1 MWESRN
7 LFNKR
12 FSLGLNQEDAYVNGY
27 FGIRFDFNQ
36 ATMEAINA
44 SYKVNAGPT
53 QEAPKAVWTPDN
65 ASKML
70 SSLCEGVTALPG
82 GTMNTAIMTGMGGP
96 KWGAPS
102 NVDFGDEM
110 TIRFR
115 ELSGMPIRTFITSW
129 TNVVRNTNTGAS
141 QLRTEGMTSPSGGY
155 TKKNFSAGLLY
166 WTMKPNARDVEMAFY
181 LTGLWSTSDLRSQIA
196 TDLTT
201 VDGQAF
207 DVNFHVDAL
216 YCDLNVIQEAQ
227 NAVEK
232 YHKEGVGSYY
242 EWDGKFKS

>member
-12 FSLGLNQEDAYVNGY
+12 FNLGLNKEDAYVNGY
-27 FGIRFDFNQ
+27 FGIRFDIGPETIQ
-36 ATMEAINA
+36 AINK
-44 SYKVNAGPT
+44 SYEVNAGPP
-53 QEAPKAVWTPDN
+53 QKEPKAIWTPEN
-65 ASKML
+65 ATKML
-70 SSLCEGVTALPG
+70 SSLCEGVTTVPG
-82 GTMNTAIMTGMGGP
+82 GTMNVAIMSGMGGP

-102 NVDFGDEM
+102 NVDFGDEI
-110 TIRFR
+110 TLRFR

-141 QLRTEGMTSPSGGY
+141 QLRTEGMTSPKGGY
-155 TKKNFSAGLLY
+155 TKKNFSASLLY

-181 LTGLWSTSDLRSQIA
+181 FTGLWSTSDLRSQIA

-216 YCDLNVIQEAQ
+216 YCDSKVIVEAQ
-227 NAVEK
+227 NAVER

-242 EWDGKFKS
+242 GWDGKYK